1 MSDLTKADLRE
12 RLGNIDQIR
21 DILFG
26 SQLRDYSNRLEQLER
41 TVASF
46 QQDIRNRTE
55 EARQSV
61 LTELQAAVDSL
72 DKKIRTVSTK
82 DEEEKFDIRQQIDAL
97 NKRINTTADDLQES
111 INSELDEL
119 AENLDKRLK
128 TLSHKDEEE
137 KFDIRQQ
144 IDLLSK
150 RLSGNLEVLDEA
162 LDKQTT
168 TLHDNLQE
176 TRDRLQDDISYLRT
190 QVFEELER
198 YCSMLSQVKVSR
210 DDMAELLFELGLRLK
225 GTEFVPELREAAKTP
240 ELRSLDGTEPEAGT
254 MPNNTGRNQP
264 NISKTNSSRTI
275 DLGEDAEESDDGDGS
290 TSPSR
295 RRKRSGRL
303 SN

>member
-128 TLSHKDEEE
+128 MLSHKDEEE